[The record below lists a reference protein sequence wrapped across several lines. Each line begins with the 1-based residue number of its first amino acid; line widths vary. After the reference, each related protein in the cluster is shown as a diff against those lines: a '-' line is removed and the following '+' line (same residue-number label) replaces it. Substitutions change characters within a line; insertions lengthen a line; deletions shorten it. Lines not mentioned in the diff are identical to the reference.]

1 MDYRIEKDTLGEIKV
16 PAEKYWAAQT
26 QRSKENFPIGNEK
39 MPVEIIE
46 GFAILKKS
54 AARANFE
61 LGLLEE
67 KKADAIGYAADQ
79 ILSGEL
85 TEHFPLVVWQTGSGT
100 QSNMNVNE
108 VIAYVGNEWLKEQ
121 NSDLTLHPNDDVNK
135 SQSSNDTYPTA
146 LHVASVR
153 KLEDLLLP
161 SITQLK
167 ETLKEKMEAF
177 NEIVKIG
184 RTHLQ
189 DATPLTLGQEI
200 SGWHRMLEKTESMI
214 IDSVRYVKELA
225 IGGTAVGTGLNAHED
240 FSEQVVAKINEETG
254 KDFISAPNKFH
265 ALTSH
270 DELVHTH
277 GALKAL
283 AADVMKIA
291 NDVRWLA
298 SGPRCGIG
306 EITIPANEP
315 GSSIMP
321 GKVNPTQSEAV
332 TMVAAQV
339 MGNDAA
345 IGFAASQGNFE
356 LNVFKPVIA
365 YNFLQSAQLLADSL
379 VSFDERCVSGLE
391 PNHEQIEKY
400 LRDSLMLVTA
410 LNPHIGYE
418 NAAKVAKTAF
428 ERDQTLKETAV
439 ELGVLTAEQ
448 FEEYVDPKAM
458 TKPTAK

>member
-1 MDYRIEKDTLGEIKV
+1 MNYRIEKDTLGEIKV
-16 PAEKYWAAQT
+16 PSDKYWAAQT

-39 MPVEIIE
+39 MPKEIIE

-54 AARANFE
+54 AARANNE
-61 LGLLEE
+61 LGLLE
-67 KKADAIGYAADQ
+67 KDKADAIGYAADQ
-79 ILSGEL
+79 ILEGTLE
-85 TEHFPLVVWQTGSGT
+85 EHFPLVVWQTGSGT

-108 VIAYVGNEWLKEQ
+108 VIAHVGNKWLEEVGK
-121 NSDLTLHPNDDVNK
+121 DTRLHPNDDVNK

-146 LHVASVR
+146 LHIASVR
-153 KLEDLLLP
+153 KLEDVLLP
-161 SITQLK
+161 GLAQLK
-167 ETLKEKMEAF
+167 DTLEEKMEAF
-177 NEIVKIG
+177 HDIVKIG

-200 SGWHRMLEKTESMI
+200 SGWHRMLEKTEKMLM
-214 IDSVRYVKELA
+214 DSANYVRELA
-225 IGGTAVGTGLNAHED
+225 IGGTAVGTGLNAHVD
-240 FSEQVVAKINEETG
+240 FAEQVVAKINDETQ
-254 KDFISAPNKFH
+254 KHFISAPNKFH

-270 DELVHTH
+270 DELVHAH
-277 GALKAL
+277 GAIKAL

-321 GKVNPTQSEAV
+321 GKVNPTQSEAI

-339 MGNDAA
+339 MGNDAT

-365 YNFLQSAQLLADSL
+365 YNFLQSAQLLADSM
-379 VSFDERCVSGLE
+379 VSFNDRCVAGLE

-418 NAAKVAKTAF
+418 NAAKIAKTAF
-428 ERDQTLKETAV
+428 EKDQTLKETAV
-439 ELGVLTAEQ
+439 ELGLLTEEQ

-458 TKPTAK
+458 TKPNAK